1 MKTFNWKSNDSRGK
15 VKIEIE
21 NGEHAVLV
29 EETPRIRSNIKRES
43 SKLKELIERER
54 ETLNRRWKNQ
64 TTTERVRTGTCGVTR
79 DGISTSRSERTRRRR
94 DRKESRSWKTGCGV
108 EERTCNDSGS
118 SGEKEGRTCRDSK
131 VGGTKIVMS
140 DRQTEEREMALERKI
155 QRLERT
161 RKSLSELV
169 NKEEKEREMSEKLK
183 RADRIVQNYK
193 KLRVKHKVLLELLG
207 EREEELDRLRKR

>member
-1 MKTFNWKSNDSRGK
+1 M
-15 VKIEIE
+15 EIE
-21 NGEHAVLV
+21 RLRGEKLRLKSKMENTLSSLRRLEDTLKHQ
-29 EETPRIRSNIKRES
+29 ERES

-54 ETLNRRWKNQ
+54 ETSESEMEKSKQRQKEFEQ
-64 TTTERVRTGTCGVTR
+64 ERVALREMVSALR
-79 DGISTSRSERTRRRR
+79 EASEREAEERQERVKELE
-94 DRKESRSWKTGCGV
+94 DRVAELKRELATTPVPVEKKKEEPVVIQKVV
-108 EERTCNDSGS
+108 EER
-118 SGEKEGRTCRDSK
+118 
-131 VGGTKIVMS
+131 KIVMS

-161 RKSLSELV
+161 RKSLSEELV

-207 EREEELDRLRKR
+207 EREEELDRLRK